1 MNICIV
7 THYFTPHIGG
17 VERIS
22 FEQAKRLSTLGHHIT
37 VVTSRLDGDLPEE
50 VNSGIKICR
59 INALNYLYDY
69 FGIPFPLASPALL
82 NVLRREI
89 RKADIC
95 IIHSFGFLSSFT
107 ASWLSTRERV
117 PYILYQQNPRIK
129 YKDQILNFLQRSNE
143 LIFGK
148 YIIKHASRVLAVS
161 SYVSEYLTKIVPC
174 DVTVLYPAVDHNN
187 FHPIKSYRL
196 IREELGLPL
205 DKTIVLTVRRLVSKN
220 SVDVFLSVAALFRDD
235 KEIIFVVIGDGP
247 EYTRLNTQR
256 RTIQETC
263 KFVREISDE
272 LLQTYYQA
280 SDLFILPSIAEGF
293 GIVLLEAMS
302 SGKPIIVAKNGGQV
316 EALEKEKNGLLVKDQ
331 SAYQFAQAIKR
342 FRNAPRLLE
351 TMGNRGREIILER
364 FTWEKHMQVFLKIM
378 QETKR
383 P

>member
-22 FEQAKRLSTLGHHIT
+22 FEQAKRLSTLGYHVT
-37 VVTSRLDGDLPEE
+37 VVSSRLDGDLPEE

-59 INALNYLYDY
+59 VNALNYLYDY

-82 NVLRREI
+82 NVLRQEI

-95 IIHSFGFLSSFT
+95 IIYSFGFLSSFT
-107 ASWLSTRERV
+107 ASWLSMRERV
-117 PYILYQQNPRIK
+117 PYLLYQLNPRVR
-129 YKDQILNFLQRSNE
+129 YKNQILNLLQRSNE

-148 YIIKHASRVLAVS
+148 FVIKHANRVLAVS

-174 DVTVLYPAVDHNN
+174 DVTVLYPAVDHNK

-196 IREELGLPL
+196 IRKELGLPL

-220 SVDVFLSVAALFRDD
+220 SVDVFLAVAALFRDD
-235 KEIIFVVIGDGP
+235 KEIFFVVVGDGP

-256 RTIQETC
+256 RTIQENC
-263 KFVREISDE
+263 KFVGEISDE
-272 LLQTYYQA
+272 LLPKYYQA

-302 SGKPIIVAKNGGQV
+302 SGKPIILAKNGGQM
-316 EALEKEKNGLLVKDQ
+316 EALEKGRNGLLVKEQ
-331 SAYQFAQAIKR
+331 SEYQFAQAIRR
-342 FRNAPRLLE
+342 FRDAPVLLE
-351 TMGNRGREIILER
+351 TMGNCGRETILEK
-364 FTWEKHMQVFLKIM
+364 FSWEKHMQLFLKII

-383 P
+383 S